1 LMVGEL
7 GLKVSLSLKKN
18 HKICGVCNLM

>member
-1 LMVGEL
+1 MVGEL